1 MLDYSNN
8 TTIEVA
14 LQEYFS
20 RYNLGD
26 GGYTNKTYDLSVFG
40 LFSIPVPNTK
50 GHVAA
55 VKLHDIH
62 HILTNID
69 ANLPGESEIGAWE
82 IASGC
87 GTYYIAWILNLGSFS
102 YGIFLWPSRVM
113 KAFMSGCDSKN
124 LYHGTP
130 YDAKLLSQ
138 TVGELR
144 TQLHISNE
152 VHYSTMRFIRFGFFA
167 IVSLLPV
174 LIVVGVG
181 IAFLY

>member
-1 MLDYSNN
+1 M
-8 TTIEVA
+8 A

-26 GGYTNKTYDLSVFG
+26 GGYTNKTYALSVFG

-102 YGIFLWPSRVM
+102 YGIFLWPSKVM
-113 KAFMSGCDSKN
+113 KAFMRGCSSKN
-124 LYHGTP
+124 LYHGIS
-130 YDAKLLSQ
+130 YDANLLGQ
-138 TVGELR
+138 TVEELR

-152 VHYSTMRFIRFGFFA
+152 VQYSPLSFIRFGGFA
-167 IVSLLPV
+167 IISLLPY
-174 LIVVGVG
+174 LITVWIL
-181 IAFLY
+181 IACLLP